1 MLNKNYPMH
10 DMNKVFDMFEETLK
24 AGGCADNSM
33 EEMLFLNKLFASLPA
48 EAVEYGMMFL
58 NGNRDLPKSCDEI
71 MPLYIRFVSF
81 AEYLE
86 KIESLR
92 DVPSTMTTEA
102 IMERKKIMDSLEE
115 HEQAFGKPLL
125 GYKFNNENSS
135 LTEAPAE
142 DGNTEE
148 EGQNALHL
156 MNSSATIFVCEDIT
170 KTALFYETKCGF
182 KASHLEDEKMPHIR
196 LTRDNTV
203 INLVQGGKS
212 FILSKLSVSAYDL
225 YIYASEPFLLQ
236 NELRTAGVDIKE
248 ELPDAQSAEKSP
260 LNRQFVF
267 EDNDGRLICVSQST
281 EIV

>member
-33 EEMLFLNKLFASLPA
+33 EEMLFLNKLFASLPP

-58 NGNRDLPKSCDEI
+58 NGNRDLPGSCDEI

-125 GYKFNNENSS
+125 GYKFNTENSS
-135 LTEAPAE
+135 LAQAEEETE
-142 DGNTEE
+142 D

-156 MNSSATIFVCEDIT
+156 MNSSASIFVCEDIT

-196 LTRDNTV
+196 LTRDNIV

-212 FILSKLSVSAYDL
+212 FILSRLSVARYDL

-236 NELRTAGVDIKE
+236 NELKTAGILIKE

-267 EDNDGRLICVSQST
+267 EDIDGRLICVSQST